1 MGTRPSPI
9 KMKKKK
15 IIIMADGAS
24 AIWRSAGPV
33 CCRILAGATSTR
45 PAMGCLRLINAD
57 YGQHSTEAHAL
68 TEREFDA
75 GHVISAMLE
84 DTGP

>member
-1 MGTRPSPI
+1 M
-9 KMKKKK
+9 
-15 IIIMADGAS
+15 
-24 AIWRSAGPV
+24 V
-33 CCRILAGATSTR
+33 NLFLARLGNRLYLRAHKVTR

-57 YGQHSTEAHAL
+57 YAQRSAEAPAL